1 MYSSFTDVLIYKYA
15 HENIHYMGSV
25 QKSYRTPSRQRAHF
39 TAIGEQVLIAL
50 SAVLSILLHNIF
62 ISQQGLLAVMAVKP
76 LCRHACSLPAGQR
89 HKN

>member
-1 MYSSFTDVLIYKYA
+1 MKIC
-15 HENIHYMGSV
+15 IYMGSV
-25 QKSYRTPSRQRAHF
+25 QNYYLTVAPNRQRAHF

-89 HKN
+89 QRN